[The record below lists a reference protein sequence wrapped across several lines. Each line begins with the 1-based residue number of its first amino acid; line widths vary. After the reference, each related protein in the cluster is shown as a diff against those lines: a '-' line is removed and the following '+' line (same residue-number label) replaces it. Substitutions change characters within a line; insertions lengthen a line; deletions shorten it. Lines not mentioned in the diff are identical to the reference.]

1 MPTIRRLILAPLAA
15 LVAAACAAAQAPGT
29 DTSHPITPQV
39 GPWMILV
46 NSYSGENSRQLA
58 DDLIQEIR
66 TNYRT
71 AAYGFNRGAEER
83 AKEKERIQKIK
94 EQQEQ
99 FITQSGLPVGTKLR
113 SPKTIRI
120 EDQYAVLIGGFKD
133 IDAARKALDEV
144 RKLKPPSE
152 RLMHQTLGG
161 DAARPT
167 SKSLNPFLT
176 AFVVRNP
183 TVPAERD
190 ARDDKPDPHLKEYNA
205 DESYS
210 LLKCPK
216 RWTLAVKSYQGRA
229 TVVQTQATE
238 KSVVEKL
245 TGGASGADLLNANA
259 KQAHLVAEMLKK
271 FGYEAYVL
279 HTEYSSVV
287 TIGGFDSAEDPR
299 MIQLQKLFSNE
310 LAKGLQSGVGQ
321 LHIKGG
327 VGFFTT
333 PMPMAVPKL

>member
-1 MPTIRRLILAPLAA
+1 MPTNRRFFLAPLAVLA
-15 LVAAACAAAQAPGT
+15 AAACAVAQAPGT
-29 DTSHPITPQV
+29 DTSFPVAPEV

-46 NSYSGENSRQLA
+46 NSYAGSNSRQLA
-58 DDLIQEIR
+58 EDLIQEIR
-66 TNYRT
+66 TNYHT
-71 AAYGFNRGAEER
+71 AAYGYNRGGLER
-83 AKEKERIQKIK
+83 AKEHERIRKIK
-94 EQQEQ
+94 EQQQQ
-99 FITQSGLPVGTKLR
+99 FIAQAGLPADTRLR
-113 SPKTIRI
+113 SPKTVRI

-152 RLMHQTLGG
+152 RLMHQTVGR
-161 DAARPT
+161 DQTNR
-167 SKSLNPFLT
+167 SLNPFLT

-183 TVPAERD
+183 MVPVEKD
-190 ARDDKPDPHLKEYNA
+190 ARDDKPDPRLKEYNA
-205 DESYS
+205 DESFS

-229 TVVQTQATE
+229 TIVQTQATE

-245 TGGASGADLLNANA
+245 TGSASGADLLNANA

-279 HTEYSSVV
+279 HTEFSSVV
-287 TIGGFDSAEDPR
+287 TVGGFDSADDPR
-299 MIQLQKLFSNE
+299 MVQMQKLFMNE
-310 LAKGLQSGVGQ
+310 LAKGHKSSVGQ
-321 LHIKGG
+321 LHVIGG
-327 VGFFTT
+327 VGFFPQ